1 MLVVW
6 TRLVPGSHRSFFS
19 RETDFVQRTGD
30 SACTNLARPQFS
42 HLVLSLIPMHLD
54 KGAKLLPVGDFMV
67 MTRRLIR
74 TRLKISGFCFA
85 LQPEID
91 GVSTNVEQFT
101 GFAFLQPIQFDGFD
115 HLLAKI
121 VAVGVWQNE
130 LDLIKNSQHTL

>member
-1 MLVVW
+1 MLAVW
-6 TRLVPGSHRSFFS
+6 TRLVPGSHRSVFS
-19 RETDFVQRTGD
+19 CETDFVQRTGD

-42 HLVLSLIPMHLD
+42 HLGLSLIPMHLD

-74 TRLKISGFCFA
+74 TRLEISGFCLA

-101 GFAFLQPIQFDGFD
+101 GFAFQCPF
-115 HLLAKI
+115 
-121 VAVGVWQNE
+121 
-130 LDLIKNSQHTL
+130 NSMASITFWRKS

>member
-1 MLVVW
+1 
-6 TRLVPGSHRSFFS
+6 
-19 RETDFVQRTGD
+19 
-30 SACTNLARPQFS
+30 
-42 HLVLSLIPMHLD
+42 MHLD